1 MTIYSS
7 NSIAYEAWLLSFP
20 KYSKISVLNQQKLKA
35 SVAHLKQTLEPM
47 KLKISEPF
55 EQQSKQNKHNVQSLE
70 SKQQSNSNE

>member
-7 NSIAYEAWLLSFP
+7 NSTSYEAWLLSFP
-20 KYSKISVLNQQKLKA
+20 KYSKFSALNQQKLKA

-47 KLKISEPF
+47 KLKIYEPF
-55 EQQSKQNKHNVQSLE
+55 ELPSKQNKHNVQSLE